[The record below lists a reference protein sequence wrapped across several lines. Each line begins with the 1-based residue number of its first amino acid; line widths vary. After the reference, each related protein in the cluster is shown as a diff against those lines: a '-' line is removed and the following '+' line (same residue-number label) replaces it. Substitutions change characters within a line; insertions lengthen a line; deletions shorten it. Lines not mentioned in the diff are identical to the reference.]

1 MSQNIKLQFQKN
13 QQNMNKQDI
22 QTSVYA
28 QKVDLLLRLLPL
40 VMEEQ
45 VFAVHGGTAINLFLR
60 NLPRYSVD
68 IDLTYIPLAD
78 RKKSIDDI
86 NFHLKSIS
94 EKARKAFPGMHIIPN
109 YDTCKLL
116 CEYRGRQVK
125 VEVNQTKR
133 GIVGG
138 ELMHLP
144 LCEKAQDEFQVY
156 CIADIVPISLLY
168 GGKVAAALSRQHPRD
183 LFDVKYMTIPLKDC
197 REGLIFCLL
206 GSDRPIHES
215 FAPTLID
222 QHEALANQF
231 VGMTDT
237 PFSYEEFEETR
248 TKLIADVNNILTDA
262 DRRFLVSFE
271 CGDPEWDNYEFAHF
285 KDYPSVK
292 WKLLN
297 LQKLADQNPEKL
309 RIEAEKLKDLLY

>member
-1 MSQNIKLQFQKN
+1 MIE
-13 QQNMNKQDI
+13 QDI
-22 QTSVYA
+22 QSSVYA
-28 QKVDLLLRLLPL
+28 QKVALLLRLLPL
-40 VMEEQ
+40 VMEEK

-94 EKARKAFPGMHIIPN
+94 EKARKAFPGMHIIQN

-116 CEYRGRQVK
+116 CEYRGKQVK

-183 LFDVKYMTIPLKDC
+183 LFDVKYMTIPLQDC

-222 QHEALANQF
+222 QHDALANQF
-231 VGMTDT
+231 VGMTDI

-248 TKLIADVNNILTDA
+248 TKLISDVNNLLTDA

-271 CGDPEWDNYEFAHF
+271 YGEPEWDNYEFAHF
-285 KDYPSVK
+285 KDFPSVK

-297 LQKLADQNPEKL
+297 LQKLADLNPEKL